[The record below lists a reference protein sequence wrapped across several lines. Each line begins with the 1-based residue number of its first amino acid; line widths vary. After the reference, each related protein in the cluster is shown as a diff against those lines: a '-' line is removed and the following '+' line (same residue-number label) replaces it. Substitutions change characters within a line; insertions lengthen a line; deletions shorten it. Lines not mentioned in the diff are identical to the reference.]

1 MKVCFDFG
9 CPGCPSFSSDND
21 AIISFLR
28 HQPEDVIVG
37 LAATSQIVAPIP
49 DGHFVPTNFRELYVR
64 GQHIPRSIM
73 LGCNNDEGLLLWKF
87 MAASLTAAGIT
98 WDMSMARATIQQVC
112 SQLTTDSEAVER
124 LGTAA
129 VTEYLPDDTEDT
141 VKATVYFLTD
151 AYFALNTVCI
161 ANQCS
166 RMYYNGKTQYFLLSY
181 LLKIWVSYNNIL

>member
-1 MKVCFDFG
+1 
-9 CPGCPSFSSDND
+9 
-21 AIISFLR
+21 
-28 HQPEDVIVG
+28 
-37 LAATSQIVAPIP
+37 
-49 DGHFVPTNFRELYVR
+49 
-64 GQHIPRSIM
+64 M